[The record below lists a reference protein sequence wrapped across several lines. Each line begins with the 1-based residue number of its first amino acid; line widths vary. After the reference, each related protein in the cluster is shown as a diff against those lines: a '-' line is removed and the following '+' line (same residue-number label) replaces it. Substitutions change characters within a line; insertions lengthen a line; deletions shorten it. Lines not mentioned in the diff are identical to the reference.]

1 MGRVTSDR
9 KGLRIVKLSSS
20 LRAALGIALGLFAL
34 GLSGR
39 FSDLCAMPPYEGDD
53 GTPLTPKLA
62 AATALYNQMRPAFAE
77 RGIDQPGGGL
87 AAGYQI
93 GGNFKVLALC
103 VDFPDKPSSVPAV
116 KFDTLIF
123 GNQPGTVRDFYSEM
137 SYGTL
142 TIVTVNLPSSVG
154 WKRLSNNYDY
164 YVSNSYGLGAY
175 PNNTQK
181 LCEELVDLV
190 DPYVNFADYDNDGD
204 GYVDGLLIVHP
215 GRGAEFSGTTTDIWS
230 HKWGITPRL
239 KDGKYIGPYTVQ
251 PEYWN
256 TPGDMTIG
264 VYAHETGHLF
274 GLPDLYDV
282 DGSSRGI
289 GKWSLM
295 SSGCWNGTL
304 GSSPAYMDAW
314 CRARIGLVTPS
325 NVTKNASGVSIDQI
339 ETSPEVFRLWGDGGL
354 GSEYFLIENRQKI
367 GYDSY
372 LPSSGLLIWHIDD
385 SRGANNTEWYPGH
398 TANGN
403 YLVAL
408 VQADGMYQLEQNAS
422 NGDNFDPYPGTG
434 DKTVFSSAT
443 SPSSNS
449 YAGEPT
455 YVTVTNISPSAATMT
470 ADFKISIVADVFD
483 SLTSEQIVPDRISL
497 FNSPNPFNPS
507 TTVQFESQGFGS
519 MSLLIYDI
527 LGRHVRTL
535 YSGFADPG
543 GHQIEWNGDDDS
555 GRQLAS
561 GVYFSRL
568 TDGRHSVTHKM
579 VLLR

>member
-1 MGRVTSDR
+1 MTLDR
-9 KGLRIVKLSSS
+9 KGLRIVKLPSP
-20 LRAALGIALGLFAL
+20 LRAALGATLSLLAL
-34 GLSGR
+34 GLSGQW
-39 FSDLCAMPPYEGDD
+39 SDLHAMPPYEGGD
-53 GTPLTPKLA
+53 GSAPSPKLA

-87 AAGYQI
+87 MAGYQFN
-93 GGNFKVLALC
+93 GNFKVLAIC
-103 VDFPDKPSSVPAV
+103 VDFPDKPSSVPAI

-137 SYGTL
+137 AYGTL
-142 TIVTVNLPSSVG
+142 TIITVNLPSALG
-154 WKRLSNNYDY
+154 WKRLPNNYAY

-190 DPYVNFADYDNDGD
+190 DPYVNFADYDNDGN

-215 GRGAEFSGTTTDIWS
+215 GRGAEFSGSTSDIWS

-239 KDGKYIGPYTVQ
+239 KDGVYIGPYTVQ

-314 CRARIGLVTPS
+314 CRARLGLVTPT
-325 NVTKNASGVSIDQI
+325 NVTKNLSGASIDQI
-339 ETSPEVFRLWGDGGL
+339 ETNPIVYRLWDNGNIGN
-354 GSEYFLIENRQKI
+354 EYFLIENRQKV
-367 GYDSY
+367 GYDSF
-372 LPSSGLLIWHIDD
+372 LPSTGLMIWHIDD
-385 SRGANNTEWYPGH
+385 SRGTNNTEWYPGH
-398 TANGN
+398 TTNGN

-408 VQADGMYQLEQNAS
+408 VQADGLFQMEQNAS
-422 NGDNFDPYPGTG
+422 NGDNFDPYPGSG
-434 DKTVFSSAT
+434 DKTTFSSAT
-443 SPSSNS
+443 TPSSNS
-449 YAGEPT
+449 YAGTPT

-470 ADFKISIVADVFD
+470 ADFRVAIIADVLD
-483 SLTSEQIVPDRISL
+483 SSQSEQIVPEKISL
-497 FNSPNPFNPS
+497 INSPNPFNPS
-507 TTVQFESQGFGS
+507 TTVQFQSTESGPAS
-519 MSLLIYDI
+519 VMIYDI
-527 LGRHVRTL
+527 LGRRVRTL
-535 YSGFADPG
+535 YSGYADPG
-543 GHQIEWNGDDDS
+543 AHQIEWDGDDDS

-568 TDGRHSVTHKM
+568 IDGRQSVTHEM